1 MWPFWITKS
10 HAITVHFLG
19 FISQEEPDWTFDC
32 WVSNWN
38 VWADWRQMKPPF
50 SGFSPEP
57 IQLGKLL
64 KSLLISW
71 SKKLTECVV
80 IKIIQGSSAT
90 MWRHLRL
97 PRGKITGRKA
107 VRNYNY
113 VNDKLS
119 NVTEEV
125 WRWGETGGVPLKLVS
140 IVTPQEHWGR
150 VKLRCRL
157 LSPPWGDLRIKK
169 KNIEEC
175 QSDRGR
181 PRYGDLQR
189 KQHGGS
195 NPHEQGAQFTRC
207 RVHLSNHLSLCQEEE
222 DCCSGH
228 TATSAS
234 SCQHHLCREWAWP
247 SSSAHVSPRTSPG
260 QITPR
265 ETGNPSRDPA
275 SQAELLQPRD

>member
-19 FISQEEPDWTFDC
+19 FILQEESDWTFDC

-38 VWADWRQMKPPF
+38 FWADWRQMKPPL

-80 IKIIQGSSAT
+80 IKIIQGSSAA

-97 PRGKITGRKA
+97 HRGKITGRKA

-119 NVTEEV
+119 NVIEEV
-125 WRWGETGGVPLKLVS
+125 WRWGETGGVPLNLLS
-140 IVTPQEHWGR
+140 IVTPREHRGR

-169 KNIEEC
+169 KKTLRNVRVIV
-175 QSDRGR
+175 
-181 PRYGDLQR
+181 GDPDTEICKGNSMADPTTR
-189 KQHGGS
+189 ARS
-195 NPHEQGAQFTRC
+195 PVHE
-207 RVHLSNHLSLCQEEE
+207 V
-222 DCCSGH
+222 
-228 TATSAS
+228 
-234 SCQHHLCREWAWP
+234 
-247 SSSAHVSPRTSPG
+247 
-260 QITPR
+260 
-265 ETGNPSRDPA
+265 
-275 SQAELLQPRD
+275 